1 MATQGT
7 YPEERREDGINS
19 QLFNYL
25 ETMDRSTG
33 VTSDLGDVPT
43 WFMDAPHLGHQ

>member
-1 MATQGT
+1 MITQGT
-7 YPEERREDGINS
+7 YPEERREAGVNS

-33 VTSDLGDVPT
+33 VASELGDGPT
-43 WFMDAPHLGHQ
+43 WFMDDPS